1 MPGPERPL
9 GTSTVSEIEETV
21 NNSIPQLQSQG
32 GPILLMAYLHRE
44 MSHLPSAAFSMLS
57 HTPDKLDIHLH
68 AALADELPALTAFEA
83 WRVALG
89 LGTPTP
95 HHTQGYSW
103 AEVAGVVDDVRVVLH
118 GFGTAADVDALV
130 AVLAS
135 TAVAA

>member
-1 MPGPERPL
+1 MN
-9 GTSTVSEIEETV
+9 V
-21 NNSIPQLQSQG
+21 NPIPQLQSQG

-44 MSHLPSAAFSMLS
+44 MSHLPRAAFSMLS

-68 AALADELPALTAFEA
+68 TALQDELPALAAFEA

-95 HHTQGYSW
+95 HHTKNMSW
-103 AEVAGVVDDVRVVLH
+103 VDVEGIVDDVTVILH
-118 GFGTAADVDALV
+118 GFGSAAEVDALV
-130 AVLAS
+130 AELAS